1 MTHYVHR
8 IEKHVLKYIVTYDD
22 FTFGFFLENNYDVYM
37 ADKKNDYV
45 FFTKNFD
52 NEANTMNAYEK
63 LWSLSAVTAGE
74 KTRLYKQ

>member
-22 FTFGFFLENNYDVYM
+22 NTFDFFFWENNNDVYV
-37 ADKKNDYV
+37 ADKKMII

-52 NEANTMNAYEK
+52 NDANTVNAYEK
-63 LWSLSAVTAGE
+63 IVVIISCNRRGE
-74 KTRLYKQ
+74 DKTL